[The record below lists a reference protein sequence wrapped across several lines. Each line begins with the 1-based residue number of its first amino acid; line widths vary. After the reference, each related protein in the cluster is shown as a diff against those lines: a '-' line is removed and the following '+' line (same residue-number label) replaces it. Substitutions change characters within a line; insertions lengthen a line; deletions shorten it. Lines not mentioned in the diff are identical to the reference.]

1 MFFAILQCK
10 VSNFNRITKTFL
22 CTKLLF
28 CAIRLIL
35 SINWSIFRVNIHIY
49 NNKQPAGGLQIC
61 YGNKQKGMCVVI
73 LTLVTV

>member
-35 SINWSIFRVNIHIY
+35 PINWSIFRVNIHIY
-49 NNKQPAGGLQIC
+49 NINNPPEGYK
-61 YGNKQKGMCVVI
+61 Y
-73 LTLVTV
+73 VTEISKKECALLY